1 MISVRLVEF
10 SGSGSRSGLPRRKRR
25 GTPDVHLLRDSWTT
39 FTRLCRRK
47 ASVKFITYPTIVEI
61 QSAVSAA
68 DQDRIIGAPAG
79 GRRAIASSAVSR
91 CQFTKRFRF
100 QPDIHRR

>member
-1 MISVRLVEF
+1 MISVRLFKF

-47 ASVKFITYPTIVEI
+47 ASVKFITYPTD
-61 QSAVSAA
+61 SRDTKRRVSG
-68 DQDRIIGAPAG
+68 RPGPNNWRAG
-79 GRRAIASSAVSR
+79 GQKASDS
-91 CQFTKRFRF
+91 F
-100 QPDIHRR
+100 